1 MEQKFNLHEKLQFLL
16 EDKAESLLNIL
27 LQTNTQNREMIG
39 NYCSE
44 NYELNNIGD
53 YLLDSDYESSWIEIL
68 IGKESMPLV
77 NSLLN
82 SIYKDIH
89 SEIHLELNT
98 NSPNEIFHSSIE
110 IFTTEETITISIE
123 I

>member
-1 MEQKFNLHEKLQFLL
+1 MEQKFNLYEKIQFLL
-16 EDKAESLLNIL
+16 EDKAENLLNIL
-27 LQTNTQNREMIG
+27 LQNNTQNREMIG

-44 NYELNNIGD
+44 NHELNNIGD
-53 YLLDSDYESSWIEIL
+53 YLLDRDYESSWIEIL

-110 IFTTEETITISIE
+110 ILTTEETITISIE